1 MNLNNLGKMFAGFA
15 VVFASST
22 AIAQGASTKN
32 VDMIIE
38 NGFVLDGTGAPWIKA
53 DVAIT
58 GDRIKAIGSLQDMS
72 AKRRIDATGLYVSPG
87 FIDPHTHAGE
97 GLIQSDLAGA
107 EPLLVQGLTTV
118 MINPDGGS
126 VQKVDSVDIAGQREV
141 LLDHGVGLN
150 VIQLVPHGMV
160 RRAVMGE
167 VDKHANPEQL
177 DKMRALVRK
186 GMQDGA
192 FGMSSGLFYV
202 PGSFAEIS
210 ELVELGKVVGEYG
223 GLYTSHIRDESDYSI
238 GLIPSVDEVIKVARE
253 AKIPGIVTHVK
264 ALGPRVWGFSEAIVQ
279 RIEQARAQGV
289 EMWVDQYP
297 YDASSTSLAAAL
309 IPRWAM
315 AGGTP
320 KMLEN
325 FKDAKLLKKM
335 RPEIE
340 DNLAR
345 RGGADQIQLTTFGP
359 DTSLEGQKLSEI
371 ADKRGKHAIDAT
383 IELLNEAN
391 GKINIVSFNMLDS
404 DIESFM
410 NKPWRM
416 TSSDGSLV
424 AMGKGVPHPRAY
436 GAFPRMIAKYSRD
449 DKVVPLAT
457 AIHSM
462 TGLPATVHRMKDR
475 GFLFANMY
483 ADIAIFDL
491 KEVKDTAT
499 FDKPHQLAKGMRY
512 VFVNGQLAIDDGKY
526 NDKRNG
532 RVLNRNGE
540 DFARK

>member
-1 MNLNNLGKMFAGFA
+1 MNNLGKIIAGIA
-15 VVFASST
+15 VCVASST
-22 AIAQGASTKN
+22 AVAQGASTGKAD
-32 VDMIIE
+32 VIIE
-38 NGFVLDGTGAPWIKA
+38 NGFVFDGTGAPWVKA
-53 DVAIT
+53 DVAVT
-58 GDRIKAIGSLQDMS
+58 GDRIQAVGNLQNVS

-87 FIDPHTHAGE
+87 FIDPHTHAGT
-97 GLIQSDLAGA
+97 GLVKRDLAGA

-126 VQKVDSVDIAGQREV
+126 VQEVDSVNIAGQRDV

-160 RRAVMGE
+160 RRAVMGD
-167 VDKHANPEQL
+167 VDKHASAEQL
-177 DKMRALVRK
+177 DKMRQLVRK

-202 PGSFAEIS
+202 PGSFADIS
-210 ELVELGKVVGEYG
+210 EVVELGKVVGEYG
-223 GLYTSHIRDESDYSI
+223 GVYTSHIRDESDYSI

-253 AKIPGIVTHVK
+253 ANIPGIVTHVK
-264 ALGPRVWGFSEAIVQ
+264 ALGPRVWGFSEAISQ

-297 YDASSTSLAAAL
+297 YDASSTSLSAAL

-315 AGGTP
+315 AGGTS

-325 FKDAKLLKKM
+325 FKDAKVLEKM

-340 DNLAR
+340 NNLAR
-345 RGGADQIQLTTFGP
+345 RGGADHIQLTTFGP

-371 ADKRGKHAIDAT
+371 AAKRGKHAIDTT
-383 IELLNEAN
+383 IDLLNEAN

-475 GFLFANMY
+475 GFLFQNMY
-483 ADIAIFDL
+483 ADIAVFDL
-491 KEVKDTAT
+491 KQIKDTAT
-499 FDKPHQLAKGMRY
+499 FDNPHQLAQGMKY
-512 VFVNGQLAIDDGKY
+512 VFVNGQLAIDEGKY